1 MHLVRNFPPL
11 RRMQGG
17 ILWVCAHYIHP
28 CMWANANVINIP
40 NSGFFENGDVGV
52 IFPFIRV
59 RTPRKV
65 REMVLRLREKEN
77 LGGGGGGGENI
88 TLTSRQLN
96 VGEAWEKL
104 GFLLFCPTYGMVQK
118 NFPPTSVPLKSRQ
131 LFLFLFARV
140 RFFLSYPF
148 SPQGSKKNPPRKKS
162 VNATGWEFN
171 IRPLLTLLPRKL
183 RQGGKIGSKGSFSH

>member
-1 MHLVRNFPPL
+1 MHASGSKFPSAPL
-11 RRMQGG
+11 NARWDSLGMCS
-17 ILWVCAHYIHP
+17 LYP

-104 GFLLFCPTYGMVQK
+104 EFLLFCPTYSMVQK

-131 LFLFLFARV
+131 LFFVPIRHSPVLPILSLFP
-140 RFFLSYPF
+140 SGE
-148 SPQGSKKNPPRKKS
+148 QKKS
-162 VNATGWEFN
+162 SEKKKCQCHRMG
-171 IRPLLTLLPRKL
+171 I
-183 RQGGKIGSKGSFSH
+183 

>member
-52 IFPFIRV
+52 IFRFI

-77 LGGGGGGGENI
+77 LGRRRRRRKYHFNQSSTERRGSMRE
-88 TLTSRQLN
+88 
-96 VGEAWEKL
+96 VGIPS
-104 GFLLFCPTYGMVQK
+104 FLPYL
-118 NFPPTSVPLKSRQ
+118 
-131 LFLFLFARV
+131 
-140 RFFLSYPF
+140 
-148 SPQGSKKNPPRKKS
+148 
-162 VNATGWEFN
+162 
-171 IRPLLTLLPRKL
+171 
-183 RQGGKIGSKGSFSH
+183 